1 MKREGERYKERVQT
15 EENGKRKR
23 EKEDRWLEGERVN
36 KRKER
41 RRRKKEERVFN

>member
-23 EKEDRWLEGERVN
+23 EKERIVGNGRERGSMVGRG
-36 KRKER
+36 K
-41 RRRKKEERVFN
+41 RKKEERVFN